1 MSTLSDVQQKSLIL
15 GVLIIV
21 SAIFLDLMM
30 LNNNNGGKILLWS
43 LASISFAVLVG
54 YSFVINPSYTKGG
67 FSRFSQLRKRNV
79 GFKPRIIT
87 PAAIKKKTQFK
98 GNCNYCDESS
108 LLGFTCSY
116 CNNFYCENH
125 RLPEKH
131 NCKGLHYR

>member
-1 MSTLSDVQQKSLIL
+1 MSTLSDKQQKSLIL
-15 GVLIIV
+15 GVLIIGIV
-21 SAIFLDLMM
+21 LFLELVTPNIDI
-30 LNNNNGGKILLWS
+30 GGKILLWS
-43 LASISFAVLVG
+43 IASISFAVLVS
-54 YSFVINPSYTKGG
+54 YSFVFTPSYSKGG
-67 FSRFSQLRKRNV
+67 FSRFSQLRNRND

-116 CNNFYCENH
+116 CNGFYCENH

-131 NCKGLHYR
+131 NCTGLYYR